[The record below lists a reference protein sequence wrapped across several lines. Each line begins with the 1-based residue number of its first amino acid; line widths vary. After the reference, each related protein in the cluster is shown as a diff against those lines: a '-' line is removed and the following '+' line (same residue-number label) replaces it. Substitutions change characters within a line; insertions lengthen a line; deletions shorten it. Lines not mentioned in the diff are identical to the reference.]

1 MACFCDRSPTR
12 RICFSVVFSVIVQ
25 VVCLVLKQ
33 PAGVNGVQRFFFFFF
48 GVGGDDDGTDPHFV
62 RARHII

>member
-1 MACFCDRSPTR
+1 MFLRSFTDSTHF
-12 RICFSVVFSVIVQ
+12 FSVVFSVIVQ

-33 PAGVNGVQRFFFFFF
+33 PAGVNGVQRFFFFF
-48 GVGGDDDGTDPHFV
+48 GEGGDDDGTDPQFV